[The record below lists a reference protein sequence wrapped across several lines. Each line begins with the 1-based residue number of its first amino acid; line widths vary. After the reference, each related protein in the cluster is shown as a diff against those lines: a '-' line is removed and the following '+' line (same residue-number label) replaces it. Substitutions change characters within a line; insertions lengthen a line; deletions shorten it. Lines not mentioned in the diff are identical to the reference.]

1 MSGRFHFPRLHI
13 HLLFAVHKPFFRPD
27 ASQCGIYLMMVR
39 MLCLRPLSFAVFHAH
54 TIHNLRIVHTFF
66 FSFPRASFFL
76 VFVSLRFRVLL
87 LLLKFSFHF
96 VFLFSSLDWYRPF
109 PTNCLSLHWMPC
121 MHYLITI
128 SITVKFIVNIFLCS
142 VSHVAF
148 YCTHS
153 SHRLK
158 LQFNE
163 NKTEIK

>member
-1 MSGRFHFPRLHI
+1 MRYIFDDGLNALSAATFFCRFSCTYHSQ
-13 HLLFAVHKPFFRPD
+13 FAYR
-27 ASQCGIYLMMVR
+27 
-39 MLCLRPLSFAVFHAH
+39 AH
-54 TIHNLRIVHTFF
+54 FF